1 MLSHAETLI
10 KGELKP
16 EPSKLLVTAHDRGAQ
31 AAFNM
36 TRKFHSAFQWNLFVE
51 TDLLAYET
59 CLVISKY
66 PRQENQLIR
75 IMCIRAGIISVSVKT
90 FVMKF

>member
-1 MLSHAETLI
+1 MESI
-10 KGELKP
+10 C
-16 EPSKLLVTAHDRGAQ
+16 
-31 AAFNM
+31 
-36 TRKFHSAFQWNLFVE
+36 WE

-90 FVMKF
+90 FVMKFWFYARYIKLKHFYLVIRELSVNWGCFTLVNNNYFYCY